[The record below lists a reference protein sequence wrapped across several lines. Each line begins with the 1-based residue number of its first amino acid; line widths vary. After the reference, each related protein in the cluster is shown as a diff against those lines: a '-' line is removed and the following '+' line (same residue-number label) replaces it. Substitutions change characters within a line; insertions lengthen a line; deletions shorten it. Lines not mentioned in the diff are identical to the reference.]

1 MILAAM
7 LTFISCTQEDEFETN
22 ANAPGGF
29 QVSAD
34 FIDLTVGKDSKEA
47 GTLTVN
53 SDEREVNVKW
63 ISEPSFN
70 IDTTQTTIAIKGG
83 KGVLPIKW
91 QRKLEN
97 GSFAPEDVLFKAGVV
112 LVSGEEEKYI
122 PLYNVQ
128 KLDSVKVRERLKTR
142 AAGVADAKAP
152 YIQFLP
158 TTVNMGENGASLMV
172 RLNNIEQSIV
182 DYSNIKSIH
191 NIDLNE
197 ENLPTLLSV
206 RQSVLMFKWK
216 NADVRPAAFE
226 VPVLLY
232 AFELDNELSI
242 PVKWVPETPEMSVD
256 PVSFTVA
263 AVGGNVFSN
272 ITSNTTWTA
281 TKGTE
286 EWLSIDKTS
295 GNGNGVI
302 TFTVATNTGAERSA
316 KVKIT
321 AGSIVREITITQAA
335 LEASL
340 EVAPTS
346 LSVTNEGGIVSSTVS
361 SNTAWTVAKGN
372 EEWFSISPESGN
384 GNGTIEFTVAAN
396 NDAENTRT
404 ANVTVTAGSITKQI
418 VVIQEAGEVDCIL
431 IGGVKWAKGNVN
443 YDGNNFYIEPSPYSP
458 GAYFKW
464 GALTPQGN
472 DNYQYDYEKDPCSK
486 VAPAGTWITPSV
498 DDLEVLV
505 NPQQREWDS
514 VHKGCLVNGSL
525 FLPANGIR
533 DISGTIKGV
542 GEYIQLWSRTKAN
555 SKNPYL
561 LDNAHEGT
569 NHLRIAVDWMLSG
582 RGIRCVKK

>member
-7 LTFISCTQEDEFETN
+7 LAFISCTQEDEFETN

-34 FIDLTVGKDSKEA
+34 FIDLTAGKDSKEA

-53 SDEREVNVKW
+53 SDEKEVKVRW
-63 ISEPSFN
+63 ISGPSFN
-70 IDTTQTTIAIKGG
+70 IDTTQTTIAMNGG

-142 AAGVADAKAP
+142 AAGGADAKAP

-226 VPVLLY
+226 VPVLFY
-232 AFELDNELSI
+232 AFELDNELSV

-263 AVGGNVFSN
+263 AVGGKVFSN
-272 ITSNTTWTA
+272 ITSNTAWTV
-281 TKGTE
+281 TKGAE
-286 EWLSIDKTS
+286 EWL
-295 GNGNGVI
+295 
-302 TFTVATNTGAERSA
+302 
-316 KVKIT
+316 
-321 AGSIVREITITQAA
+321 
-335 LEASL
+335 
-340 EVAPTS
+340 
-346 LSVTNEGGIVSSTVS
+346 
-361 SNTAWTVAKGN
+361 
-372 EEWFSISPESGN
+372 SISPESGN
-384 GNGTIEFTVAAN
+384 GNGTIEFTIAAN
-396 NDAENTRT
+396 DDAENTRT

-418 VVIQEAGEVDCIL
+418 VVIQEAGEVDYVL

-464 GALTPQGN
+464 GALTPQG
-472 DNYQYDYEKDPCSK
+472 DESFQYDYEKDPCSK

-505 NPQQREWDS
+505 NQQQREWDS
-514 VHKGCLVNGSL
+514 VQKGCLVNGSL

-533 DISGTIKGV
+533 NSSGTIKGV
-542 GEYIQLWSRTKAN
+542 GEYIQLWSRTFPS

-569 NHLRIAVDWMLSG
+569 NHLRIAYDLISSG